1 MYTQAYF
8 ENIQEQISKEL
19 ISAKTSIHIAVAW
32 FTDKE
37 LFRQLCNKVSG
48 GVGVELLL
56 MDDEI
61 NQNSGID
68 YRTLIAPLGKLWLIK
83 PDDDNR
89 LMHNKFC
96 IIDNETIINGSY
108 NWTKKAK
115 HNHESITIIKDS
127 PDLALQ
133 FLDEFNKLKKTYFGI
148 ELENLILDYNKLI
161 IRLDTLKNAIL
172 LSDNEDINQQISKIR
187 IAIKNVK
194 DDNIAVIPDILQSA
208 IEHRFSDAV
217 KLINDFSTKFRSLI
231 IYLDEELSALK
242 LEARA
247 LEIQISTLEDE
258 LIEIEKQIHDFEVAY
273 NKELGELIL
282 RILDLRREKF
292 RKTAEKD
299 SSTKHLFEES
309 EKDFN
314 EFNSNYESVKLE
326 KRIQL
331 SDEDKSELKEKFRKA
346 SKLCHPDVVS
356 DHFKEEAEKIF
367 ISLKEAYDNNDLEKI
382 RSILYNLENGI
393 FINKS
398 IELKEKD
405 KLKSLVVF
413 LKHKRIEL
421 EQSIENLRKSGSYI
435 EISSIDDLNSYLFEK
450 KSCFLNEL
458 SKLIEDE

>member
-8 ENIQEQISKEL
+8 ENIQEHILKEL
-19 ISAKTSIHIAVAW
+19 ISAKISIHIAVAW
-32 FTDKE
+32 FTDNE
-37 LFRQLCNKVSG
+37 LFLQLCKQASN
-48 GVGVELLL
+48 GVNVELLL
-56 MDDEI
+56 IHDEI
-61 NQNSGID
+61 NINSGID
-68 YRTLIAPLGKLWLIK
+68 YQSLVNDSGKLWLIK
-83 PDDDNR
+83 PNSDTR

-96 IIDNETIINGSY
+96 IIDKKTIINGSY

-115 HNHESITIIKDS
+115 HNHESITIIKES

-133 FLDEFNKLKKTYFGI
+133 FLNEFNKLKKLYFGI
-148 ELENLILDYNKLI
+148 EPENIILNYNYLSM
-161 IRLDTLKNAIL
+161 RLDTLKNAIL
-172 LSDNEDINQQISKIR
+172 LSDNEDINLQISKIR
-187 IAIKNVK
+187 IAINNVK
-194 DDNIAVIPDILQSA
+194 DDNISVITSILQSA
-208 IEHRFSDAV
+208 LERRFSDAV
-217 KLINDFSTKFRSLI
+217 RLIIDFSAKFRSLI
-231 IYLDEELSALK
+231 VYIDEELSALK

-273 NKELGELIL
+273 NKELGEIIL
-282 RILDLRREKF
+282 RILDLRRKKF
-292 RKTAEKD
+292 RKNAEKD

-331 SDEDKSELKEKFRKA
+331 SDEEKSELKEKFRKA

-367 ISLKEAYDNNDLEKI
+367 ISLKEAYDKNDLEKI

-421 EQSIENLRKSGSYI
+421 EQSIENLRKSDSFI